1 MFNREL
7 QWKLNDN
14 LRRKLFLKNELKR
27 QLLKSFIKNK
37 KIPLAYRYLAL
48 WHRSKLPR
56 LSSSTQIQNRC
67 VQTGRI
73 WYILKNTQ
81 YSRFF
86 FRTESYKGNL
96 PGFKRA
102 SW

>member
-1 MFNREL
+1 M
-7 QWKLNDN
+7 
-14 LRRKLFLKNELKR
+14 
-27 QLLKSFIKNK
+27 
-37 KIPLAYRYLAL
+37 PLGARYFAL
-48 WHRSKLPR
+48 WSRSRLVR

-73 WYILKNTQ
+73 WYVLKNTQ

-86 FRTESYKGNL
+86 FRTESYKGHL

-102 SW
+102 S

>member
-1 MFNREL
+1 MIRES
-7 QWKLNDN
+7 QWKLMDN
-14 LRRKLFLKNELKR
+14 FKRKLFLKNELKR
-27 QLLKSFIKNK
+27 LLLSGLLKNTHL
-37 KIPLAYRYLAL
+37 PLAYRYLAL
-48 WHRSKLPR
+48 WHKSKLIR
-56 LSSSTQIQNRC
+56 TSSSTQQQNRC
-67 VQTGRI
+67 VKTGRI
-73 WYILKNTQ
+73 WYVLKTTQ